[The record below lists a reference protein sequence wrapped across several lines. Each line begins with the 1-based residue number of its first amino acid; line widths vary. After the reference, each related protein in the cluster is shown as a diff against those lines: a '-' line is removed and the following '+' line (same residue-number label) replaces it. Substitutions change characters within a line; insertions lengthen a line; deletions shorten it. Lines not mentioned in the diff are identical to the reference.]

1 MENELIGL
9 LKDSSRVALREKLD
23 VMNAVDIAEALED
36 LDEQDAVKVFR
47 MLAKDKAAEVFA
59 YLDPDI
65 QQSIIEAITDRE
77 IGGII
82 DELFL
87 DDAVDFIEEMPANVV
102 KRVLANV
109 TRDRREQINNFLQYP
124 EDSVGSI
131 MTIEYVD
138 LKSHMTVA
146 DAFSRIRSTGMNKE
160 TIYTCY
166 VTDNERRL
174 IGLVTARTLFL
185 SPKTS
190 LIRDVLEPDVMFART
205 HDDQEELMNN
215 FRKYGYMAIPVVDSE
230 DRLVGIVTFD
240 DALTVQEEEATE
252 DFEKMAAMLPSEEPY
267 LKTGVFAMAK
277 NRTPWLVLLNLSVFL
292 SGAIVAGYEGLL
304 AQLPVLVAF
313 MPLLMD
319 TSGDAGSQSST
330 LVIRGMALDEI
341 RLSDSF
347 SVFLKELCVS
357 LICGGV
363 LAIVNCARVVIF
375 GYSFPLAVTVSL
387 ALLAAIV
394 FSKTVGGLLPLGAK
408 LVKVDPA
415 VMAGPVLTTI
425 VDAASLV
432 VYFTL
437 AKIILLSGQGG

>member
-1 MENELIGL
+1 MKNADELLGL
-9 LKDSSRVALREKLD
+9 LMEPNRTALREKLD
-23 VMNAVDIAEALED
+23 SMNPVDIAADLED
-36 LDEQDAVKVFR
+36 LEEQDAVKVFR
-47 MLAKDKAAEVFA
+47 ILSKDKAADVFA

-65 QQSIIEAITDRE
+65 QQDIIEAIADRE

-82 DELFL
+82 NELFL

-102 KRVLANV
+102 KRVLLNV
-109 TRDRREQINNFLQYP
+109 TPGRRDLINNFLKYP

-146 DAFSRIRSTGMNKE
+146 DAFSRIRRTGMNKE
-160 TIYTCY
+160 TIYTSY

-185 SPKTS
+185 SPKES
-190 LIRDVLEPDVMFART
+190 LIKDVMEPSVMFART
-205 HDDQEELMNN
+205 HDDQEGLTNN
-215 FRKYGYMAIPVVDSE
+215 FRKYGYLAIPVVDSE
-230 DRLVGIVTFD
+230 DRLVGIVTYD
-240 DALTVQEEEATE
+240 DAFKVQEEEATE
-252 DFEKMAAMLPSEEPY
+252 DLEKMAAMLPSEEPY

-277 NRTPWLVLLNLSVFL
+277 NRILWLVLLNLSVFL
-292 SGAIVAGYEGLL
+292 TGAIVAGYEEML
-304 AQLPVLVAF
+304 AILPALVAF

-341 RLSDSF
+341 KMSDAIKVLF
-347 SVFLKELCVS
+347 KELRVA

-363 LAIVNCARVVIF
+363 LAIVNCARVMIF
-375 GYSFPLAVTVSL
+375 GYDFPTAVTVSL
-387 ALLAAIV
+387 ALLAAIIL
-394 FSKTVGGLLPLGAK
+394 SKTAGGLLPLGAK
-408 LVKVDPA
+408 LIRLDPA

-437 AKIILLSGQGG
+437 ARAIMHI